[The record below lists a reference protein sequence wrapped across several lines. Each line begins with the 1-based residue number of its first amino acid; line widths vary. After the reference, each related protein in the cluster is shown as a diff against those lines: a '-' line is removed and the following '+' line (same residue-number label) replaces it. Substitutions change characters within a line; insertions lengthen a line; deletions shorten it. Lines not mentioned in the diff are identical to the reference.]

1 MAYDYFYGAQG
12 EHFRYYQIPAI
23 MLEHAHYRELSAQAK
38 LLYSVLL
45 NLVSLSRKNHWIEQ
59 DTNRVYI
66 ICPQKEMA
74 DRLGCSLR
82 SVTKIIRELTEFG
95 LVERKKQGQ
104 GKPELIFVKNFASG
118 DIEEELVTSE
128 GEPSYHDTCRE
139 DETVTDYPEEM
150 EADSLEIEKENT
162 CGARNHAAFSDTQNL
177 RVKTRKS
184 CVSRDA
190 KIACQDAQNLHVNY
204 PDKNYI
210 NKIIYNHPSINPERR
225 IQREDEIGLDREHP
239 ANIDGGSTG
248 RMSVNSQKRREDVRQ
263 EVCEQ
268 IGYAALVH
276 DLPWDREEID
286 ALVEL
291 MTDLMSSHKPTVQI
305 AGELLET
312 KSVRQRLRQVD
323 MECVKYILDCLQKNT
338 SRIYNIRQYLIAT
351 LYNAPVTISHFYQ
364 AQVNHDLYHQ
374 AWRETEEVLDGR

>member
-1 MAYDYFYGAQG
+1 MAYDYFYGSQG

-59 DTNRVYI
+59 ETNRVYI

-128 GEPSYHDTCRE
+128 GEPSYHDTCKE

-150 EADSLEIEKENT
+150 EVDSLEIEKKNT
-162 CGARNHAAFSDTQNL
+162 CEAPNHAVFSDRQNL

-204 PDKNYI
+204 PDNNYI
-210 NKIIYNHPSINPERR
+210 NKIIYNPSINPEKKDDGIR
-225 IQREDEIGLDREHP
+225 LDTGYP
-239 ANIDGGSTG
+239 ANADNGSMGG
-248 RMSVNSQKRREDVRQ
+248 MSVNSQRRREDVRQ

-268 IGYAALVH
+268 IDYAALVH
-276 DLPWDREEID
+276 DLPWDREEIN

-291 MTDLMSSHKPTVQI
+291 MTDLMSSRKPTVQI

-323 MECVKYILDCLQKNT
+323 MECVKYILDCLKKNT
-338 SRIYNIRQYLIAT
+338 NRIYNIRQYLIAT

-364 AQVNHDLYHQ
+364 AQVNHDMYHQ
-374 AWRETEEVLDGR
+374 AWQEPEEVLDGG